1 MPDIA
6 MLSDTPV
13 NWRGDLLRFRRYV
26 DPLVSVITNP
36 RTETPFTIGIY
47 GAWGSGKS
55 TLLEMVD
62 ERLLDRHGDAFVRV
76 RFNPWVHR
84 REPEMLLPLLNAL
97 HDELDQDPRRRFADT
112 VKRLSVIM
120 LNLAADELL
129 KRLSLSTMSV
139 EKIDKLARQY
149 AEMRGQVDSQTG
161 RLRGLLQQEADLLAA
176 QGKTLVFFVDDLDRC
191 EPDQIIDVLESI
203 KLFLDLKHV
212 FVLIA
217 LAKDVVDRGVSV
229 KYQPFG
235 FPPAEHALIGDDYL
249 DKMIQLPLHL
259 YPLGPAEVGAFI
271 RASQPGELARRHATT
286 LEKSVAPNPRKI
298 KRVLNLLRVTEAIID
313 GTPGL
318 TGLRTDLVV
327 RLVVLR
333 VQAPELFADVVRR
346 PELLVAL
353 ELVYQDRLVAEVL
366 QGFQTRFKT
375 RAEHVQ
381 KLTRVYHG
389 KHDFLA
395 PLFADSGF
403 EASAEELPA
412 YLTMI
417 GG

>member
-6 MLSDTPV
+6 MLSDAPA
-13 NWRGDLLRFRRYV
+13 NWRGDLLQFRRYV
-26 DPLVSVITNP
+26 DPLVSIITNP
-36 RTETPFTIGIY
+36 DTETPFTIGVY

-62 ERLLDRHGDAFVRV
+62 RRLLDRHGEEFVRV

-84 REPEMLLPLLNAL
+84 REPDMLLPLLNAL
-97 HDELDQDPRRRFADT
+97 HTELDEDPEHRFAGT
-112 VKRLSVIM
+112 VRRLGTIVAK
-120 LNLAADELL
+120 LAADEML
-129 KRLSLSTMSV
+129 KRLTLSSMSV
-139 EKIDKLARQY
+139 EKIDKLAQQY
-149 AEMRGQVDSQTG
+149 AAMRGQVDSQTG
-161 RLRGLLQQEADLLAA
+161 RLRGLLQQEADRLAA
-176 QGKTLVFFVDDLDRC
+176 QGKKIVFFVDDLDRC
-191 EPDQIIDVLESI
+191 EPDQIIDLLESI

-212 FVLIA
+212 FVVIA
-217 LAKDVVDRGVSV
+217 LAKDVVDRGVLV

-235 FPPAEHALIGDDYL
+235 FPDHVAIGDDYL

-259 YPLGPAEVGAFI
+259 YPLGPAEVGRFI
-271 RASQPGELARRHATT
+271 RASRPGELARKHVGT
-286 LEKSVAPNPRKI
+286 LERVLTPNPRKI
-298 KRVLNLLRVTEAIID
+298 KRVLNLLRVTEAIIE

-318 TGLRTDLVV
+318 AGLRTDLVV

-333 VQAPELFADVVRR
+333 VQAPELFASVLRQ
-346 PELLVAL
+346 PALLVAL
-353 ELVYQDRLVAEVL
+353 ELVHQDKLAADVL

-375 RAEHVQ
+375 RAEALP
-381 KLTRVYHG
+381 KLTLAFRG

-395 PLFADSGF
+395 PIFADSAF
-403 EASAEELPA
+403 EAAADDLPV